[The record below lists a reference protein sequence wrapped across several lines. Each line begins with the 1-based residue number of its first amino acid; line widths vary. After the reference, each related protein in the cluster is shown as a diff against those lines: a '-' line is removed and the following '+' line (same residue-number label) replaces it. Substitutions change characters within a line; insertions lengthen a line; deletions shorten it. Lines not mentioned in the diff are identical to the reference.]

1 MFAGAAIG
9 AASTA
14 CGGSSAANGD
24 PSDDSGAIDTS
35 TDADAPAPIPEIH
48 LYSGQPEAEVSHVL
62 FGELV
67 DARVKGLLPNE
78 AVTIRA
84 RRQKWMSWASFH
96 ASADGTIDL
105 ATAAPEDGTWDE
117 ADPDGPVW
125 SMTPSDPSDDDPTD
139 SQWSIAYLVE
149 VDGAVVARAL
159 LVRDAIAAGVTKT
172 SVSDDGLVGVFYAP
186 PPGTTKRGVVIAFGG
201 SEGGLDSGNE
211 LAAHYASLGYPSLG
225 LAYFAAAGL
234 PTDLSE
240 VPLEYFDKAI
250 DWTQSRAEV
259 AAGKIVVTGGSRG
272 GELAILLAAYLPRV
286 TGAMAFMPSG
296 VVWGAPQFDGTE
308 LSSWTLAG
316 KPLPWIPYAGG
327 LPKTMTMPDGS
338 RAVAYTPSFQHDL
351 ASATPDQLA
360 AATTPAEKSTG
371 ALILF
376 GGDADQLWPSCAL
389 EQITMDRL
397 TTSGHAATFG
407 DASNCY
413 ADAGHNLEFLGYPTI
428 QLLKIQ
434 HPITKE
440 WLALGGTPKGIAK
453 GQRDADTKSRA
464 FLSSHL

>member
-1 MFAGAAIG
+1 MLFVPWAALAG
-9 AASTA
+9 
-14 CGGSSAANGD
+14 CGGSSGANGN
-24 PSDDSGAIDTS
+24 PSDQDSGAVETS
-35 TDADAPAPIPEIH
+35 FDADAPEPTPEIH
-48 LYSGQPEAEVSHVL
+48 LFSGRPEAEVTHVL

-96 ASADGTIDL
+96 ASADGTLDL
-105 ATAAPEDGTWDE
+105 ATAVPEDGTWDE

-139 SQWSIAYLVE
+139 NQWTIAYLVE
-149 VDGAVVARAL
+149 IDGAVVARAS
-159 LVRDAIAAGVTKT
+159 LVRDALAAGVTRT
-172 SVSDDGLVGVFYAP
+172 AVSDSGLVGAYYTP
-186 PPGTTKRGVVIAFGG
+186 PPGTPKHGVVIAFGG
-201 SEGGLDSGNE
+201 SEGGLSSGDE

-225 LAYFAAAGL
+225 LAYFAATGL
-234 PTDLSE
+234 PSDLSE

-250 DWTQSRAEV
+250 DWTQTRAEV
-259 AAGKIVVTGGSRG
+259 EPGKIVVTGGSRG

-296 VVWGAPQFDGTE
+296 VVWGAPQPDGTE

-316 KPLPWIPYAGG
+316 KPLPWVPYAGG
-327 LPKTMTMPDGS
+327 LPKTVTLPDGS
-338 RAVAYTPSFQHDL
+338 RAVAYTPSFEHDL
-351 ASATPDQLA
+351 ASATPDQLT
-360 AATTPAEKSTG
+360 AATTPAEKSAG
-371 ALILF
+371 PILLF
-376 GGDADQLWPSCAL
+376 GGAADQLWPSCEL
-389 EQITMDRL
+389 EKFTMDRL
-397 TTSGHAATFG
+397 TSSGHATTFA
-407 DASNCY
+407 DASSCY
-413 ADAGHNLEFLGYPTI
+413 PDAGHNLEFLGFPTV

-453 GQRDADTKSRA
+453 GQRDAENKVRA
-464 FLSSHL
+464 FLTAQL